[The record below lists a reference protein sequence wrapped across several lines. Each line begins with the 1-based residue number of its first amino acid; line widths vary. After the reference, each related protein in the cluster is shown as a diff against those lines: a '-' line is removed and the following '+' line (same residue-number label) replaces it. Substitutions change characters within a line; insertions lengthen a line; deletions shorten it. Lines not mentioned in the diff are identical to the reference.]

1 MIPSWLVIGIIT
13 LAVPLTLDRFI
24 ATRDLRWFK
33 HLRRPEWLTFEW
45 AIPIIWITIFICGAW
60 SAYNV
65 WEANPGTLST
75 WLLMGF
81 YLLVETAISLYTL
94 VMCKIRSLKVGTI
107 IGGTG
112 FFLGAILAVIVLPI
126 STTAFWL
133 LVPYLLWSP
142 LGTFVTWQMMQL
154 NPLDAYFLTSSS

>member
-1 MIPSWLVIGIIT
+1 MIIPSWLAIGIVT
-13 LAVPLTLDRFI
+13 LVVPFTLNRFI
-24 ATRDLRWFK
+24 SSDDFRWFK
-33 HLRRPEWLTFEW
+33 RLRRPDWLTFEA
-45 AIPIIWITIFICGAW
+45 AIPMIWTIIFICGAW

-65 WEANPGTLST
+65 WSTNPGDIST

-81 YLLVETAISLYTL
+81 YLLVEITISLYTL
-94 VMCKIRSLKVGTI
+94 VMCKTRSLKIGTI

-112 FFLGAILAVIVLPI
+112 FFLGAILAVIILPI

-142 LGTFVTWQMMQL
+142 VGTFVTWQMMQL
-154 NPLDAYFLTSSS
+154 NPVDA